1 MSQPRVTTPARGG
14 RSGIVL
20 VAAVAVT
27 LLAGCGGASDGQKRT
42 ERARYVTAADGLCVE
57 ANRAIAQH
65 DRYVADLGDF
75 AEAVRPS
82 GEVLQATATDLHA
95 ERDKLGDSADAK
107 IERFDRAIDPYASA
121 VVRFAAA
128 KDEKAIEDA
137 APRVRRRGDVLYRA
151 ARAADLE
158 SCGRG
163 GNLIADRGITA
174 IYVLAY
180 RNIHMRTQYRV
191 DRLRRAFDG
200 TSPGPQRVAAASRIT
215 RVWRARYRSLGRLE
229 PPRALRRVHQTLR
242 RVENELLTAREVL
255 EGDASAARKLQ
266 ALDSIERLGPRV
278 ERLTRR
284 LSKAA
289 GINRYGI
296 LE

>member
-1 MSQPRVTTPARGG
+1 MTPPTRGG
-14 RSGIVL
+14 RSGMAL

-27 LLAGCGGASDGQKRT
+27 LLAGCGGASEGEKRAD
-42 ERARYVTAADGLCVE
+42 RARYVTAADGFCVE

-65 DRYVADLGDF
+65 NRYVADLGDF
-75 AEAVRPS
+75 TASVRPS

-95 ERDKLGDSADAK
+95 SRDKLGDAADAK
-107 IERFDRAIDPYASA
+107 IERFDGAIDPYASA

-128 KDEKAIEDA
+128 KDDEAIKDA
-137 APRVRRRGDVLYRA
+137 AARVRRRGDALYRA
-151 ARAADLE
+151 AQAAGLK

-180 RNIHMRTQYRV
+180 RSIYMRTQYRV
-191 DRLRRAFDG
+191 DRLSRAFNQ
-200 TSPGPQRVAAASRIT
+200 TAPGPQRVAAASRIT
-215 RVWRARYRSLGRLE
+215 RVWREQYRSLGRLE

-242 RVENELLTAREVL
+242 RVDNELLTAREVL
-255 EGDASAARKLQ
+255 EGNASAARKLQ
-266 ALDSIERLGPRV
+266 ALDSIERLSPRV
-278 ERLTRR
+278 DRLTRR

-289 GINRYGI
+289 GINQYGI
-296 LE
+296 LQ